1 MGGKEV
7 RAFVPDALPPSPPIA
22 LDGPL
27 QQALEDAT
35 LAIGRLDGAAMQL
48 PDPGVFVDTCVRK
61 EAVLSSQIEGVEASL
76 SDLLLYE
83 VDGTPAAPL
92 AAAEAA
98 GCVAAL
104 QHGLSRLEEGIPL
117 SNRLLRE
124 MHAVLFAHDR
134 NAQCSPGEFRRV
146 QVRGG
151 GPNPATAR
159 HVPTPPAAVPD
170 CMGALESFLSARSWG
185 LPVLVRAGL
194 AHAQFEA
201 IHPFVEGN
209 GRIGRL
215 LVTLVLCQAGV
226 LRQPLLYLSRHFL
239 RRRGDYYDLL
249 NAAQGSGDW
258 EAWLAYFV
266 DGVRETAEHATE
278 ASRRLSEVFAND
290 GAAIE
295 RDAGR
300 RAASALRLHEALKEC
315 PILSITEASNRTG
328 LSFPAVSSAMMVLE
342 QHGIAREIT
351 GHARA
356 RIFAYERHL
365 NAVEN

>member
-1 MGGKEV
+1 M
-7 RAFVPDALPPSPPIA
+7 PDALPPSPPLA

-27 QQALEDAT
+27 QRALEDAT

-48 PDPGVFVDTCVRK
+48 PDPGVFIDTCVRK
-61 EAVLSSQIEGVEASL
+61 EAVLSAQMEGVEASL
-76 SDLLLYE
+76 ADLLLYE
-83 VDGTPAAPL
+83 VDEAPAAPV

-124 MHAVLFAHDR
+124 MHAVLFAHDGD
-134 NAQCSPGEFRRV
+134 AQGSPGEFRRV
-146 QVRGG
+146 QVWASGS
-151 GPNPATAR
+151 NAAAAR
-159 HVPTPPAAVPD
+159 HVPPPPAAVPD
-170 CMGALESFLSARSWG
+170 CMAALESFLSARGWG
-185 LPVLVRAGL
+185 LPVLVRVGL
-194 AHAQFEA
+194 AHAQFEV

-215 LVTLVLCQAGV
+215 LVTLMLCQTGV
-226 LRQPLLYLSRHFL
+226 LRQPVLYLSRYFL
-239 RRRGDYYDLL
+239 RRRDDYHDLL

-266 DGVRETAEHATE
+266 DGVRETAAHATE
-278 ASRRLSEVFAND
+278 ASRRLSKVFAD
-290 GAAIE
+290 DSAAIE

-300 RAASALRLHEALKEC
+300 RAASARRLHEALKEC
-315 PILSITEASNRTG
+315 PILSITEASKRTG

-365 NAVEN
+365 NAVET